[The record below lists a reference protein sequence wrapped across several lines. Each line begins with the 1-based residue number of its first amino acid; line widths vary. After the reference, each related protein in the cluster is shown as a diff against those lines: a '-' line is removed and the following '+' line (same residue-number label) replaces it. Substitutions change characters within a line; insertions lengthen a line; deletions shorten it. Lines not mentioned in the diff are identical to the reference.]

1 MFKKYIQ
8 KICEKI
14 LEKYF
19 KEKMVISVPEKY
31 QPLQKIRGALYCW
44 VQVPFNKINI
54 WCELR
59 VPNGGEVIA
68 AGNYSNI
75 NNHKDPEKLN
85 IAKMIDM
92 RNYQERLA
100 MSVLNKPKFSEILEM
115 VNLND
120 NVLKEHR
127 KRLEE
132 IKAIDITS
140 LPVKERSELN
150 RRKLETELLCGFV
163 LPNDTYSFLANWANG
178 NDVSDIRKISDERFL
193 EAAILAKNGG
203 DNPADHLDG
212 FILVDLNRED
222 INRYCGH
229 IYAEY
234 LEKKMIEHKVE
245 RKNVLPKRKR

>member
-1 MFKKYIQ
+1 MFRKYIQ
-8 KICEKI
+8 KICEKT

-19 KEKMVISVPEKY
+19 QEKTVISVPEKY

-44 VQVPFNKINI
+44 VQVPFNKTNI

-75 NNHKDPEKLN
+75 DNKKTPEKLN
-85 IAKMIDM
+85 ISRMIEM

-100 MSVLNKPKFSEILEM
+100 TSVLNKPKFSEILAM
-115 VNLND
+115 VNLDD

-132 IKAIDITS
+132 IKAIDIS
-140 LPVKERSELN
+140 GLPAKERSDLN
-150 RRKLETELLCGFV
+150 RRKLETELLCGFA
-163 LPNDTYSFLANWANG
+163 LPNDTYGFLANWANG
-178 NDVSDIRKISDERFL
+178 NDVSDIKKISDEKYL

-203 DNPADHLDG
+203 DNPSDHLDG
-212 FILVDLNRED
+212 FILTEGNRED
-222 INRYCGH
+222 INRYCWH
-229 IYAEY
+229 VYSEY
-234 LEKKMIEHKVE
+234 LEQKMLEHKTE
-245 RKNVLPKRKR
+245 RKSAFPKRRR